1 MSGFTSFNGTYR
13 RTPTVSFRGNSKTE
27 SREELLER
35 AQKERHKR
43 ETDRNQKAAALKIQ
57 KHYRGYVIR
66 QKHKQTLRGEF
77 DLIKNSYKKHPTQ
90 NKNEAMQ
97 IKKSLITQ
105 LLTFFEY
112 KHDSS
117 RMLWLCQVM
126 VQERSE
132 FFDAIIADSLL
143 NARQNEVNF
152 CNWPYKIARLI
163 TQALTFMASAS
174 SQESISSTLRF
185 VEIYSS
191 SESFVKPGGTTDT
204 TRMSEEESHSYS
216 SIKSITKYLMH
227 CNKYFGLVRRLCD
240 KRIPP
245 LLEENSSPPTH
256 LAEAI
261 LKMITRPLNFLYSLS
276 KNECEHTI
284 RCALLS
290 LTENFFTTQFTEQ
303 VEYFIIPALAKEN
316 FPHGQWTAAMNEA
329 INSDKH
335 TPWKDTSSCWLLY
348 SFLKLFSV
356 SKDFKYNMEGGN
368 TSVVNKDSS
377 NLTDNLENYLNVLSH
392 LTGCLL
398 NFGGKLFRGRLYD
411 DNCDDHSDPDSDD
424 ENESSTLGGTGYD
437 QDNIME
443 TFDITD
449 ESKRVARKGLE
460 LLNDKDLV
468 SILVAGTEK
477 KYEQMGSIESKEK
490 SRKIKPYNPAIYR
503 SLCRLC
509 HHLLVLHPLA
519 LHKFRL
525 LYTLAFRS
533 AFLHRLWNLILD
545 TKRPSPVASAS
556 AAVPLLTVISRGIR
570 TTTDERDEIVPLL
583 TVFSSLFGY
592 LLVTINDTEF
602 YGGGSQVNQQL
613 ISSSQR
619 NETLNYNN
627 TIVSK
632 IGINDDAKADTK
644 ISKPELSASN
654 TLDSI
659 WMPFTL
665 SELVPMSLSL
675 RDVTIG
681 LVELAFP
688 ESRPVVKEEYK
699 QAVMSVRDPTR
710 EISDVG
716 VTDTHIWSHLFRTT
730 VLLVRQLYTRDTR
743 RQFCPD
749 NHWIND
755 RITLPLDRTNDVS
768 FHRRSRL
775 RQYRPFQGLRVFT
788 REELVE
794 EGPPLSA
801 KEVRLSTVLRELPYA
816 ISFAQRVQVFHNLIQ
831 KDKEEHQ
838 GDQVNF
844 LQGNSIQVHIRR
856 NFIYEDAFE
865 KLSPENEPNMK
876 LKMRTQLVNVAG
888 LDEAGIDGGG
898 LFREFMTE
906 LLKTSFDPNRGFFRL
921 TNDNNLYPNPK
932 VAEIE
937 PRYIPHYFFI
947 GRMLGKALYEN
958 MLIELPLASFFLSKL
973 LGQKTINVDIDH
985 LSSLDKELY
994 KNLLYLKT
1002 YDGDVT
1008 ELELDF
1014 TVASEEIGKTSVEE
1028 LKSGGTSIRVTNE
1041 NRIEYIH
1048 LMADYKLNRQIR
1060 SQCNAFR
1067 QGLSDVINLDWLRM
1081 FSHRELQILVS
1092 GADREINVRELRAS
1106 TKYGNGFDDDHHTI
1120 GKY

>member
-1 MSGFTSFNGTYR
+1 M
-13 RTPTVSFRGNSKTE
+13 
-27 SREELLER
+27 
-35 AQKERHKR
+35 
-43 ETDRNQKAAALKIQ
+43 
-57 KHYRGYVIR
+57 
-66 QKHKQTLRGEF
+66 
-77 DLIKNSYKKHPTQ
+77 
-90 NKNEAMQ
+90 
-97 IKKSLITQ
+97 
-105 LLTFFEY
+105 
-112 KHDSS
+112 
-117 RMLWLCQVM
+117 
-126 VQERSE
+126 
-132 FFDAIIADSLL
+132 
-143 NARQNEVNF
+143 
-152 CNWPYKIARLI
+152 
-163 TQALTFMASAS
+163 
-174 SQESISSTLRF
+174 
-185 VEIYSS
+185 
-191 SESFVKPGGTTDT
+191 
-204 TRMSEEESHSYS
+204 
-216 SIKSITKYLMH
+216 
-227 CNKYFGLVRRLCD
+227 
-240 KRIPP
+240 
-245 LLEENSSPPTH
+245 
-256 LAEAI
+256 
-261 LKMITRPLNFLYSLS
+261 
-276 KNECEHTI
+276 
-284 RCALLS
+284 
-290 LTENFFTTQFTEQ
+290 
-303 VEYFIIPALAKEN
+303 
-316 FPHGQWTAAMNEA
+316 
-329 INSDKH
+329 
-335 TPWKDTSSCWLLY
+335 
-348 SFLKLFSV
+348 
-356 SKDFKYNMEGGN
+356 
-368 TSVVNKDSS
+368 
-377 NLTDNLENYLNVLSH
+377 
-392 LTGCLL
+392 
-398 NFGGKLFRGRLYD
+398 
-411 DNCDDHSDPDSDD
+411 
-424 ENESSTLGGTGYD
+424 
-437 QDNIME
+437 
-443 TFDITD
+443 
-449 ESKRVARKGLE
+449 E
-460 LLNDKDLV
+460 LLNDKEIVNVLV
-468 SILVAGTEK
+468 SGMDRNGGVKDVNLNK
-477 KYEQMGSIESKEK
+477 KSGITIS
-490 SRKIKPYNPAIYR
+490 YNPALYS

-533 AFLHRLWNLILD
+533 TFLHRLWNLILD

-556 AAVPLLTVISRGIR
+556 GAVPLLTVIARGIR
-570 TTTDERDEIVPLL
+570 TTPGERDQIVPLL

-602 YGGGSQVNQQL
+602 YGDRNRANQSIIAASQQDKSS
-613 ISSSQR
+613 ISRNSILAENARHHESREGTPGFTTQTSTSS
-619 NETLNYNN
+619 
-627 TIVSK
+627 VS
-632 IGINDDAKADTK
+632 
-644 ISKPELSASN
+644 S
-654 TLDSI
+654 SI

-665 SELVPMSLSL
+665 EELVPMSLSL

-699 QAVMSVRDPTR
+699 QAVKSVRDTAS
-710 EISDVG
+710 ELSEVG

-816 ISFAQRVQVFHNLIQ
+816 ISFSQRVQVFHNLIQ

-838 GDQVNF
+838 GDQVHF

-856 NFIYEDAFE
+856 NFIYEDASE
-865 KLSPENEPNMK
+865 KLSSENEPNMK

-906 LLKTSFDPNRGFFRL
+906 LMKTSFDPNRGFFRL

-937 PRYIPHYFFI
+937 GRYIPHYFFI
-947 GRMLGKALYEN
+947 GRMMGKALYEN

-985 LSSLDKELY
+985 LSSLDKQLY

-1028 LKSGGTSIRVTNE
+1028 LKSGGASIKVTNE

-1081 FSHRELQILVS
+1081 FSHRELQILIS
-1092 GADREINVRELRAS
+1092 GADREINVRELRLS
-1106 TKYGNGFDDDHHTI
+1106 TKYGNGFDDEHHTI
-1120 GKY
+1120 GMYLNPRVRSNKP

>member
-1 MSGFTSFNGTYR
+1 M
-13 RTPTVSFRGNSKTE
+13 
-27 SREELLER
+27 
-35 AQKERHKR
+35 
-43 ETDRNQKAAALKIQ
+43 
-57 KHYRGYVIR
+57 
-66 QKHKQTLRGEF
+66 
-77 DLIKNSYKKHPTQ
+77 
-90 NKNEAMQ
+90 
-97 IKKSLITQ
+97 
-105 LLTFFEY
+105 
-112 KHDSS
+112 
-117 RMLWLCQVM
+117 
-126 VQERSE
+126 
-132 FFDAIIADSLL
+132 
-143 NARQNEVNF
+143 
-152 CNWPYKIARLI
+152 
-163 TQALTFMASAS
+163 
-174 SQESISSTLRF
+174 
-185 VEIYSS
+185 
-191 SESFVKPGGTTDT
+191 
-204 TRMSEEESHSYS
+204 
-216 SIKSITKYLMH
+216 
-227 CNKYFGLVRRLCD
+227 
-240 KRIPP
+240 
-245 LLEENSSPPTH
+245 
-256 LAEAI
+256 
-261 LKMITRPLNFLYSLS
+261 
-276 KNECEHTI
+276 
-284 RCALLS
+284 
-290 LTENFFTTQFTEQ
+290 
-303 VEYFIIPALAKEN
+303 
-316 FPHGQWTAAMNEA
+316 
-329 INSDKH
+329 
-335 TPWKDTSSCWLLY
+335 
-348 SFLKLFSV
+348 
-356 SKDFKYNMEGGN
+356 
-368 TSVVNKDSS
+368 
-377 NLTDNLENYLNVLSH
+377 
-392 LTGCLL
+392 
-398 NFGGKLFRGRLYD
+398 
-411 DNCDDHSDPDSDD
+411 
-424 ENESSTLGGTGYD
+424 
-437 QDNIME
+437 
-443 TFDITD
+443 
-449 ESKRVARKGLE
+449 
-460 LLNDKDLV
+460 LNDKELVNVLV
-468 SILVAGTEK
+468 SGTE
-477 KYEQMGSIESKEK
+477 QSKSGEGLTITNHLARNI
-490 SRKIKPYNPAIYR
+490 SCNPELYA

-533 AFLHRLWNLILD
+533 NFLHRLWNLILD

-556 AAVPLLTVISRGIR
+556 GSVPLLTVISRGIR
-570 TTTDERDEIVPLL
+570 TTAEERDEIVPLL

-592 LLVTINDTEF
+592 LLVTIHDTEF
-602 YGGGSQVNQQL
+602 YGDENQPNQ
-613 ISSSQR
+613 
-619 NETLNYNN
+619 
-627 TIVSK
+627 IVSVAQQDPTVK
-632 IGINDDAKADTK
+632 TEFIDTTR
-644 ISKPELSASN
+644 ITSRLFTSQASTASMLS
-654 TLDSI
+654 SI

-665 SELVPMSLSL
+665 KELVPMSLSL

-688 ESRPVVKEEYK
+688 ESRPVLKEEYR
-699 QAVMSVRDPTR
+699 QAVKSVRDS
-710 EISDVG
+710 ELSEVG
-716 VTDTHIWSHLFRTT
+716 VKDTHIWSHLFRTT

-816 ISFAQRVQVFHNLIQ
+816 ISFSQRVQVFHNLVQ

-844 LQGNSIQVHIRR
+844 LQGHSIQVHIRR

-865 KLSPENEPNMK
+865 KLSPENEPNLR

-906 LLKTSFDPNRGFFRL
+906 LIKTSFDPNRGFFRL
-921 TNDNNLYPNPK
+921 TNDNYLYPNPK
-932 VAEIE
+932 VGEIE
-937 PRYIPHYFFI
+937 PRYIPHYYFI

-985 LSSLDKELY
+985 LSSLDRELY

-1028 LKSGGTSIRVTNE
+1028 LKSNGASIRVTNE

-1081 FSHRELQILVS
+1081 FSHRELQILIS
-1092 GADREINVRELRAS
+1092 GADREINVRELRQS
-1106 TKYGNGFDDDHHTI
+1106 TKYGNGFDDEHHTI
-1120 GKY
+1120 GIYLII